1 MLQLPH
7 HHRDDDK
14 TEHLEACL
22 QRVEHFQTVSE
33 LFRQLSDSS
42 RIRIFW
48 LLCHCEECVINISSL
63 MDMSSPAV
71 SHHLKQLKAIGLIS
85 SRRQGKEMYYKA
97 SATPEVQ
104 LLHKAIEH
112 LMQITCPDE

>member
-1 MLQLPH
+1 
-7 HHRDDDK
+7 
-14 TEHLEACL
+14 
-22 QRVEHFQTVSE
+22 
-33 LFRQLSDSS
+33 
-42 RIRIFW
+42 
-48 LLCHCEECVINISSL
+48 
-63 MDMSSPAV
+63 MSSPAV

-97 SATPEVQ
+97 SVTPEVQ